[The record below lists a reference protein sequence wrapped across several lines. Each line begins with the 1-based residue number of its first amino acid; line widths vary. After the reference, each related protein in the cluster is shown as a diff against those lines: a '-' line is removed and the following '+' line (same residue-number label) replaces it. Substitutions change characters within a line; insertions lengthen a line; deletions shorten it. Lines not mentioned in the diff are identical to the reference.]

1 MIGRSILSYLPVN
14 MANLLTAF
22 GTIVVLTRL
31 LEPEQFGTYA
41 VAMITMQFFHMGLFT
56 WMEAAMVRFQARA
69 ERENDVANHLKTLY
83 RLAFIT
89 GIAGFTLVLLV
100 LYLSPLDHRLVFVLV
115 FALASTCLHIIFSLG
130 MEAHKAAHR
139 IKRYSVAY
147 TSKTFIAF
155 TLGILF
161 IFTTPLQASA
171 PFLGI
176 ICGLI
181 IVGGIDFLFMKRLM
195 RGGQYQPKKA
205 KTYFVYGAPLCIGL
219 LLSYALNS
227 ADVYLIAGIMGT
239 ASAGEYNAGYNLAA
253 RSLEIL
259 FVWVSMAVTPVAI
272 TAMEQDGSEKTRE
285 ILKEYGAVLLWIAVP
300 AAVGIALVSKDASF
314 VLGEGVR
321 EGAISVMPWIAFA
334 GLINGYMTYYIHR
347 AFMLSGQTHK
357 FVWALVL
364 PVILNLG
371 LNLILIPKMGL
382 MGAVWSTIAAYVL
395 AIILATILARQDFPL
410 PLPVRAAAEIFASSA
425 AMAGAVI
432 LLPLD
437 GFTPGFLTLTIKAS
451 VGVTVYLIACWII
464 NAADCRHVIADIY
477 EKLTKFVKPSLVDGH

>member
-14 MANLLTAF
+14 MANVLTAF
-22 GTIVVLTRL
+22 GTIAILTRL
-31 LEPEQFGTYA
+31 LEPEQFGIYA
-41 VAMITMQFFHMGLFT
+41 VAMITMQFFHMALFT

-83 RLAFIT
+83 RLAFFT
-89 GIAGFTLVLLV
+89 GIVGFTLTTLV
-100 LYLSPLDHRLVFVLV
+100 LYLSSLDDRLVFVLV
-115 FALASTCLHIIFSLG
+115 FALSATCLHIIFSLG

-147 TSKTFIAF
+147 SSKVFISF
-155 TLGILF
+155 SLGILF
-161 IFTTPLQASA
+161 IFITPLQASA

-181 IVGGIDFLFMKRLM
+181 IVGGIDFLFMRRQM
-195 RGGQYQPKKA
+195 RGGQFQSKKA
-205 KTYFVYGAPLCIGL
+205 KSYFVYGAPLCIGL

-227 ADVYLIAGIMGT
+227 ADVYLIAAIMGS
-239 ASAGEYNAGYNLAA
+239 ASAGEYSAGYNLAA

-272 TAMEQDGSEKTRE
+272 TAMEQHGTEQSRE
-285 ILKEYGAVLLWIAVP
+285 ILKGYGATLLWLVVP
-300 AAVGIALVSKDASF
+300 AAVGIALVSKDAGF
-314 VLGEGVR
+314 ILGEGVR
-321 EGAISVMPWIAFA
+321 DGAISVVPWIAFA
-334 GLINGYMTYYIHR
+334 GLISGYMTYYIHR

-371 LNLILIPKMGL
+371 LNLVLIPKMGL
-382 MGAVWSTIAAYVL
+382 IGAVWSTIAAYLL

-410 PLPVRAAAEIFASSA
+410 PLPIRAAAEIFACSA
-425 AMAGAVI
+425 AMAGAVM

-451 VGVTVYLIACWII
+451 VGTMVYLISCLII
-464 NAADCRHVIADIY
+464 NASDCRRVIGDIR
-477 EKLTKFVKPSLVDGH
+477 EKLKKPIQA

>member
-14 MANLLTAF
+14 MANVLTAF
-22 GTIVVLTRL
+22 GTIAVLTRL
-31 LEPEQFGTYA
+31 LEPAQFGIYA
-41 VAMITMQFFHMGLFT
+41 VAMITMQFVHMALFT

-69 ERENDVANHLKTLY
+69 ERENDVANHLVTLY

-89 GIAGFTLVLLV
+89 GVAGFTIIMSV
-100 LYLSPLDHRLVFVLV
+100 LYLSPLDNMLVFVLA
-115 FALASTCLHIIFSLG
+115 FALSSTCLHIIFSLG

-147 TSKTFIAF
+147 STKTFISF

-181 IVGGIDFLFMKRLM
+181 IVGGIDLLFMRRQM

-219 LLSYALNS
+219 LLSYALNA
-227 ADVYLIAGIMGT
+227 ADVYLIAGIMGN

-272 TAMEQDGSEKTRE
+272 TAMEQHGTEQSRE
-285 ILKEYGAVLLWIAVP
+285 ILKGYGATLLWIAVP
-300 AAVGIALVSKDASF
+300 AAVGIALVSKDAGF

-321 EGAISVMPWIAFA
+321 DGAITVMPWIAFA
-334 GLINGYMTYYIHR
+334 GLINGYMTYYVHR

-382 MGAVWSTIAAYVL
+382 MGAVWSTIAAYTL
-395 AIILATILARQDFPL
+395 ALILAMILARQDFPL
-410 PLPVRAAAEIFASSA
+410 PLPIRSAAEIFASSA
-425 AMAGAVI
+425 VMAGVVMV
-432 LLPLD
+432 LPLD

-451 VGVTVYLIACWII
+451 VGIIVYLIACWVL
-464 NAADCRHVIADIY
+464 NAADCRRVIADIHA
-477 EKLTKFVKPSLVDGH
+477 KLTKHMKPAQVD